1 MGPKIREDNKKQNR
15 SKSVNKSQKTSL
27 TVTPQREKKEFAVGN
42 KTKNTNGN
50 KKKIPEFLMKAAR
63 SGSKDKE
70 KMKEIKQNQR
80 MIPNL
85 KNSDLN
91 LNDSKEH
98 LDFNYSIPE
107 TSNKFNTN
115 EFDFSNTN
123 RNEGNFITPNV
134 NGVNKIINNSEE
146 ILNEQRKILEKFSEV
161 NAKLS
166 NSEFDLQRLSSK
178 LENDDLSLFND
189 KYSHCLEQV
198 IDKLKSH
205 NEELEGI
212 KCNFNLKLI

>member
-1 MGPKIREDNKKQNR
+1 MGPKVKEETKKQIR
-15 SKSVNKSQKTSL
+15 SKSVSKAQKPSI
-27 TVTPQREKKEFAVGN
+27 TPKREKKEINVGN
-42 KTKNTNGN
+42 KPKNAVQQ
-50 KKKIPEFLMKAAR
+50 KKIPEYMMKLAR
-63 SGSKDKE
+63 SGSKEKE
-70 KMKEIKQNQR
+70 NNKEIKSKQR
-80 MIPNL
+80 IGNM

-91 LNDSKEH
+91 LMRDDSKEEQM
-98 LDFNYSIPE
+98 DFINSIPE
-107 TSNKFNTN
+107 NLAKYKND
-115 EFDFSNTN
+115 FDFTD
-123 RNEGNFITPNV
+123 RNEGTLITPSV
-134 NGVNKIINNSEE
+134 NGINKILNNSEE

-212 KCNFNLKLI
+212 KCKFN